1 MQEKCAGI
9 SIKGR
14 VQGVGFRYQTENAA
28 KKFGI
33 KGFVKNMPD
42 GSVYIEACGQN
53 RNIELFLDW
62 CKKGPLLANV
72 TKVHSNEISF
82 KNYDGFSIR
91 Y

>member
-1 MQEKCAGI
+1 MQEKCVGI
-9 SIKGR
+9 TIKGR
-14 VQGVGFRYQTENAA
+14 VQGVGFRYQTQNAA

-42 GSVYIEACGQN
+42 GSVYVEACGQN
-53 RNIELFLDW
+53 KNIELFLDW

-72 TKVHSNEISF
+72 SEVNSNEISF
-82 KNYDGFSIR
+82 ENHDDFNIR

>member
-1 MQEKCAGI
+1 MQEKCLGI
-9 SIKGR
+9 TIKGR
-14 VQGVGFRYQTENAA
+14 VQGVGFRYQAENAA
-28 KKFGI
+28 KKFGVN
-33 KGFVKNMPD
+33 GFVKNMPD

-72 TKVHSNEISF
+72 TEVNSNEISF
-82 KNYDGFSIR
+82 KNYDNFKIR